1 MALVPALGRT
11 CFVNYATIEYWSGT
25 LREMSGNILHCGL
38 WLQEPCLLIGKTGKW
53 WSKRK
58 IGESLL
64 AD

>member
-53 WSKRK
+53 
-58 IGESLL
+58 
-64 AD
+64 